1 MNMHYPDPESLD
13 EAWDCPTCGR
23 PTPPSQDVECHCG
36 MLVSHHVPATE
47 LCKRLRDA
55 QQSEA
60 SLIVERDKWKKKFIQ
75 QNKDLG
81 CEMMDP
87 GGTIWDY
94 AKQVQDENKRLKD
107 QLEQASEQYR
117 LSSVCRELKAEN
129 EKLKALLE
137 EKEEFI
143 QRVITWPHDADPF
156 CSMDHDNDTET
167 YSCRN

>member
-1 MNMHYPDPESLD
+1 VNMHYPDPESLD

-47 LCKRLRDA
+47 LCKRLRAA
-55 QQSEA
+55 QQREA
-60 SLIVERDKWKKKFIQ
+60 SLIVE
-75 QNKDLG
+75 
-81 CEMMDP
+81 
-87 GGTIWDY
+87 
-94 AKQVQDENKRLKD
+94 NKR
-107 QLEQASEQYR
+107 
-117 LSSVCRELKAEN
+117 
-129 EKLKALLE
+129 LKALLE

-156 CSMDHDNDTET
+156 FSMDHDNDTET